1 MHSIY
6 MHAVCLADSKA
17 RMIAAGDDEDDD
29 EDDDDDDDDVIPA
42 RKTPVSQR
50 TTRSRLSSTTPGSST
65 RPRLSLAG
73 RREAYLYYYYTP
85 VPSHLLPPLSLYP
98 TPLIGRL
105 TDARGEPGPRH
116 QPSLNLQQGDAS
128 DVAAASRANAG
139 VRPRSARAKAPDTT
153 RIPLDPPV
161 PEAPMGGLGTP
172 WFSLRALSFLRLGS
186 SLTYPLQHT
195 ELLGGNTADASA
207 TEAPKPQP
215 EIVHQPPPPNK
226 RRGKEKQIDSM
237 AAQQAQDKEAATAT
251 ITTTTTTAEA
261 PPPPAAAVKPV
272 EEAEAEEDTREEHEI
287 ARLLKHRMTNDREG
301 VVELLVQWVGES
313 EQNATWEAEEEIQQG
328 ADDVLYE
335 YWKAQGGRVNA
346 LFHKPKNSPPEV
358 YHVFKILRHEKK
370 NRGGFQFE
378 VQWIGHA
385 ATPGETSVEA
395 EPKLKSIAPELLHEY
410 WESVGGRASYLA
422 PRGRAKKMRT
432 E

>member
-1 MHSIY
+1 MATSFLG
-6 MHAVCLADSKA
+6 VKLWTSSPKKQADRASANGAAPDPRGTKRKA
-17 RMIAAGDDEDDD
+17 KADPYEAIDDAGDDEDDD

-73 RREAYLYYYYTP
+73 RR
-85 VPSHLLPPLSLYP
+85 
-98 TPLIGRL
+98 
-105 TDARGEPGPRH
+105 PRH

-161 PEAPMGGLGTP
+161 PEAPMGGL
-172 WFSLRALSFLRLGS
+172 
-186 SLTYPLQHT
+186 